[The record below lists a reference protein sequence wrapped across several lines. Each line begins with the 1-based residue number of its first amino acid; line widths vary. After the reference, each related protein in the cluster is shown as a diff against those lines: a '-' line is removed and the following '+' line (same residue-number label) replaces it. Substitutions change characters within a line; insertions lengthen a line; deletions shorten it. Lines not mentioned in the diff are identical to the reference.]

1 VFQSRHG
8 FCSVHRHPDPE
19 VGENPRVQTSV
30 KLVLA
35 PLLLAL
41 VLSLAL
47 AASAAAQQEDPA
59 PEDETGEEQPP
70 ATPPVEEPAA
80 APPEEAEVEV
90 VQEPVE
96 EPAAEAADETGDAG
110 DPPPGDGSDICAV
123 PVDGEEPM
131 LDRVRR
137 ELFETVCN
145 SARRFDG
152 FFGSR
157 RYDEEAVR
165 THGRAQVRLVWD
177 EHDELEADLRFR
189 ARYNLPNLDQR
200 VDAFFGRDDEDD
212 LVRGIDQ
219 GFTFLPDFFRGEGRQ
234 EWILGLGYR
243 PVGGD
248 RRQTDFDVG
257 VELRTPIEP
266 FVRGRYRQYWL
277 IGDRN
282 LLRFQESIYWT
293 SQRGAG
299 GTTHVDFERPVGD
312 QALVRWGNRGTLDEA
327 SKGVEWFTGV
337 TYYQGF
343 GQNQAVALSI
353 GAEGATDHAVPLHE
367 YGSRLTYR
375 RRMLRDWFFGELIGG
390 VSWPRDHRGQ
400 DRDAAL
406 HFGFGFEIQ
415 FSGEDLGVGRNRASA
430 P

>member
-1 VFQSRHG
+1 MKSTVA
-8 FCSVHRHPDPE
+8 
-19 VGENPRVQTSV
+19 T
-30 KLVLA
+30 VLA
-35 PLLLAL
+35 LA
-41 VLSLAL
+41 LSLAL

-59 PEDETGEEQPP
+59 PEDETGAEQPP

-80 APPEEAEVEV
+80 AGPEEAEVEV

-96 EPAAEAADETGDAG
+96 EPAAEAADGTGDAG
-110 DPPPGDGSDICAV
+110 VVTPPGDGSDICAV

-177 EHDELEADLRFR
+177 EYDELEADLRFR

-200 VDAFFGRDDEDD
+200 VDAFFGRDREDD

-219 GFTFLPDFFRGEGRQ
+219 GFTFLPDFFRGEGRE

-257 VELRTPIEP
+257 VEVRTPLEP

-299 GTTHVDFERPVGD
+299 GTTHVDFERPIGD
-312 QALVRWGNRGTLDEA
+312 QFLVRWGNRGTIDEA
-327 SKGVEWFTGV
+327 SKGLEWFSGV
-337 TYYQGF
+337 TFYRGF
-343 GQNQAVALSI
+343 GPNQAVALSL
-353 GAEGATDHAVPLHE
+353 GAEGATDAVVPLHE

-390 VSWPRDHRGQ
+390 VSWPRDHPGQ